1 MTASTLP
8 QLFAHMAWA
17 DRRTLESLRAMRE
30 PPSQAV
36 DLFAHGLAATHVWI
50 RRVEQASAAYEVWPK
65 LSLDECERLA
75 RANHSALQ
83 SIARADAETL
93 ARLVNYTNLS
103 GRTFDTSLEDI
114 LLHLTHHAMYHR
126 GQVALLMRA
135 ADGNPI
141 GTDYI
146 TFVRP

>member
-1 MTASTLP
+1 
-8 QLFAHMAWA
+8 MAWA
-17 DRRTLESLRAMRE
+17 DLRTLESLRAMRE
-30 PPSQAV
+30 PPPQAV

-75 RANHSALQ
+75 HANHAALQ
-83 SIARADAETL
+83 SLASSDSEAL
-93 ARLVNYTNLS
+93 ARIVHYTNLS
-103 GRTFDTSLEDI
+103 GRTFDTPLEEI

-126 GQVALLMRA
+126 GQVSLLLRA
-135 ADGNPI
+135 AGGSPI
-141 GTDYI
+141 GTDFI

>member
-1 MTASTLP
+1 
-8 QLFAHMAWA
+8 MAWA
-17 DRRTLESLRAMRE
+17 DQRTLESLRAMRE
-30 PPSQAV
+30 PPPQAV

-50 RRVEQASAAYEVWPK
+50 RRIEHAPAAYEVWPK

-75 RANHSALQ
+75 HANHA
-83 SIARADAETL
+83 TL
-93 ARLVNYTNLS
+93 AALAVSDERALAALVHYTNLS
-103 GRTFDTSLEDI
+103 GRTFDTPLEDI

-135 ADGNPI
+135 SGGAPI